1 MYEREEHYSKV
12 ALDGTTETRIIK
24 ERYGSGLGEFC
35 VAITCITF
43 GVMTVTLVTA
53 IVHQPKTENPS
64 NYPGTDQIL
73 EGNYVNN
80 QEIPLQVA
88 LNPKPALRSEVR
100 QRKRS
105 RIDSTLL
112 TLRQSRRSH
121 TAFRRKHK
129 VLSLFRR

>member
-12 ALDGTTETRIIK
+12 TLDGTTETRIIK

-43 GVMTVTLVTA
+43 GVMTVTLVSA
-53 IVHQPKTENPS
+53 IVHQPKIENPS
-64 NYPGTDQIL
+64 NYPDTDQIL

-80 QEIPLQVA
+80 QDIPLRVA
-88 LNPKPALRSEVR
+88 LKPKPILSSEVR
-100 QRKRS
+100 QKKRS

-112 TLRQSRRSH
+112 ALHQGRQSH

>member
-12 ALDGTTETRIIK
+12 TLDGTTETRIVK

-43 GVMTVTLVTA
+43 GVMTVTLVST
-53 IVHQPKTENPS
+53 IVHQPKTENPT
-64 NYPGTDQIL
+64 NYPDTDQIL

-80 QEIPLQVA
+80 QEIPPRVA
-88 LNPKPALRSEVR
+88 WNPKPTISSEVR

-105 RIDSTLL
+105 RIDSTFL
-112 TLRQSRRSH
+112 TLHQGRQSH
-121 TAFRRKHK
+121 TAFQRKHQ